1 MRSIVAALAFVLLIF
16 GAAYAQSDK
25 GVITGTI
32 SDPAGAMIANAPVEA
47 RNVNTGAIYQAASST
62 TGNYTLAQLP
72 AGAYQLSVSAPGFKK
87 YVQTGITV
95 LVAQTL
101 RIDVKL
107 EVGAPSDTVTVD
119 ADATLL
125 KTESGELSHN
135 VSTDRMNELPLL
147 SAVGMRDPY
156 AVVDLMPGVG
166 REGGT
171 LRVNG
176 SPGFTMSLRIDGQD
190 ATQQIWTAAYGMSAP
205 AVDSVEETAVQTS
218 NYAAEYGQAG
228 GGILNM
234 TMRSGTNQLHGG
246 VYDYMRHDVLNAM
259 PPYQKE
265 PAYEKARDRQQDY
278 GFNVGGP
285 VYIPKVYDGRN
296 KTFFYYSY
304 ERNSVTTNAS
314 QVYTFPTTAFQD
326 GDFSAVLGAVLL
338 DDTTGLPI
346 LDPLGRQIREGTIY
360 DPSTTSTVN
369 GQVIRD
375 PFMGCDG
382 QHLNQICMATADVDP
397 VARNYGKFWPTPT
410 NTDLTNNYKA
420 VWDRKNT
427 WTNNAFKI
435 DHSLSTKL
443 KISGYYAYYQINAE
457 GFTDGLEV
465 PISSGRVF
473 TERTTTT
480 RVAADY
486 TISPTMLLHL
496 GAGLMH
502 FVFKDP
508 QPNVNFDPL
517 AELGLPGTFATI
529 APSMSL
535 TSTSRGGFRDTG
547 PVAYGSTWQIKPT
560 GTMSLSMV
568 KGNHSM
574 KFGGELRVESHPV
587 TVFTPANGKFIFDQ
601 IQTGMPYLGATGN
614 TGHPFA
620 SFLLGRFN
628 KGEIGIQNRFHIGKH
643 AWAFFA
649 QDSWKITPKITLDYG
664 LRWDY
669 QTYLQETYGRMPT
682 WDPSAPNPDYGGILG
697 KTVYKKDIADVYP
710 HAWGPRLG
718 LAWQFMPRTV
728 LRTGFGIT
736 YGQTGALE
744 MWSLRFGSFVRYGG
758 GQTYYDPIGFLRDG
772 PNINGVPI
780 VPQWPDPNQVSP
792 AAAGSDVM
800 PWISDQAGRPPRQV
814 QWSIGIQR
822 EITPNLSF
830 DISYVGNRGAWWNS
844 NGAIND
850 PNRVRPEAIAA
861 HNFDLNN
868 AADRDMLLAPLSS
881 LTPAQ
886 MSAHN
891 LAVPFP
897 GFAGAVNQSL
907 RPFPHAGNIFQLWSP
922 LGRTWYDSMQ
932 INLTKRSSYGL
943 DLTVAYSWQK
953 ELTIGAENADTAF
966 AVLPAVNNINDFKS
980 NKYISS
986 LSIPHRLVIGANYRV
1001 PRWNTNQILSWALRD
1016 WTIGTML
1023 TYQSGRPINAPKATS
1038 IVPRHDIGSLLKL
1051 CSGMSVFGG
1060 CNGAS
1065 FWSDPASYAQR
1076 VPGEPLFLVD
1086 PNSSFDPFTTFMTN
1100 PNAWA
1105 APPDG
1110 QYGSGAGHYNDYRYR
1125 RVPQENL
1132 SLGRVFQIREG
1143 MKLQVRIEM
1152 MNVFNRVRI
1161 PNPDE
1166 TGFGS
1171 GTNNITNK
1179 QKRQGDLPNGATI
1192 SGFGYINAINAGGQR
1207 SGQIVMRF
1215 TF

>member
-1 MRSIVAALAFVLLIF
+1 MRSLSIAFCCLLLI
-16 GAAYAQSDK
+16 ASAVWAQGDR
-25 GVITGTI
+25 GTITGTVT
-32 SDPAGAMIANAPVEA
+32 DPAGAMVPNAAVEA
-47 RNVNTGAIYQAASST
+47 KNINTGAVHQAATSQ

-72 AGAYQLSVSAPGFKK
+72 AGYYQLSVTVPGFKQ
-87 YVQTGITV
+87 YMRTRLEVT
-95 LVAQTL
+95 VAQTL
-101 RIDVKL
+101 RIDVRL
-107 EVGAPSDTVTVD
+107 EVGAIADTVTVTD
-119 ADATLL
+119 AAPLL

-135 VSTDRMNELPLL
+135 ISTERMNELPLL

-166 REGGT
+166 RQGGT

-205 AVDSVEETAVQTS
+205 SVDSVEETTVQTS
-218 NYAAEYGQAG
+218 NYAPEYGQAG

-234 TMRSGTNQLHGG
+234 SMRSGTNSLHGS
-246 VYDYMRHDVLNAM
+246 VFDYVRNEILNAH
-259 PPYQKE
+259 PPYKN
-265 PAYEKARDRQQDY
+265 ASWSGYTGKDRDRQQDY
-278 GFNVGGP
+278 GFNIGGP
-285 VYIPKVYDGRN
+285 VFIPKVFDGHN
-296 KTFFYYSY
+296 KTFFFYSF
-304 ERNSVTTNAS
+304 EQNRVKTNAS
-314 QVYTFPTTAFQD
+314 AVYTLPTAAFRN
-326 GDFSAVLGAVLL
+326 GDFRTVLGSAI
-338 DDTTGLPI
+338 GP
-346 LDPLGRQIREGTIY
+346 DPLDRTVYEGEIY
-360 DPSTTSTVN
+360 DPSTTRIHN

-382 QHLNQICMATADVDP
+382 QTLNVICMTTADIDP
-397 VARNYGKFWPTPT
+397 VARNYEKFWPATS
-410 NTDLTNNYKA
+410 NDLINNYTA

-427 WTNNAFKI
+427 WTNNAFKV
-435 DHSLSTKL
+435 DHNLSSKL
-443 KISGYYAYYQINAE
+443 KLTGYYAYYQINAE

-465 PISSGRVF
+465 PLSSGRVF
-473 TERTTTT
+473 TERTTTS
-480 RVAADY
+480 RVSADY
-486 TISPTMLLHL
+486 TISPTMLLHV
-496 GAGLMH
+496 GGGLMH

-517 AELGLPGTFATI
+517 KELGLPGTFATI
-529 APSMSL
+529 APSLSL

-560 GTMSLSMV
+560 GTMSLAWV

-601 IQTGMPYLGATGN
+601 AQTGMPYLAQTGN

-649 QDSWKITPKITLDYG
+649 QDSWKITPKLTFDYG

-682 WDPSAPNPDYGGILG
+682 WDAFAPNPDYGGVPG
-697 KTVYKKDIADVYP
+697 RTVYKKDIADVYP

-718 LAWQFMPRTV
+718 LAWQFMPKTV

-744 MWSLRFGSFVRYGG
+744 MWSLRFGSFIRYGG
-758 GQTYYDPIGFLRDG
+758 GQAYGDPIGLLRNG
-772 PNINGVPI
+772 PNIDGVSI

-792 AAAGSDVM
+792 AGAGSDVM

-822 EITPNLSF
+822 ELTPNLSL
-830 DISYVGNRGAWWNS
+830 DISYIGNRGAWWNS

-850 PNRVRPEAIAA
+850 PNRVRPETLAA
-861 HNFDLNN
+861 HHIDLTNSAHRQLMITPLSAVG
-868 AADRDMLLAPLSS
+868 AADKAAFNLS
-881 LTPAQ
+881 
-886 MSAHN
+886 
-891 LAVPFP
+891 VPFA
-897 GFAGAVNQSL
+897 GFAGDVAQSL

-922 LGRTWYDSMQ
+922 LGRTWYDSMH
-932 INLTKRSSYGL
+932 INLTKRYSQGL

-953 ELTIGAENADTAF
+953 ELTIGAENNDTAF
-966 AVLPAVNNINDFKS
+966 AVLPAVNNINNYKS
-980 NKYISS
+980 NKYISG
-986 LSIPHRLVIGANYRV
+986 LSVPHRLVIGANYQV
-1001 PRWNTNQILSWALRD
+1001 PKLNTNRFLSLALRD
-1016 WTIGTML
+1016 WTIGTLL
-1023 TYQSGRPINAPKATS
+1023 TYQSGRPIMAPKATS
-1038 IVPRHDIGSLLKL
+1038 TVPRHDIGSLLKL

-1060 CNGAS
+1060 CNGAM
-1065 FWSDPASYAQR
+1065 FWADPASYATR

-1100 PNAWA
+1100 PKAWV

-1110 QYGSGAGHYNDYRYR
+1110 QYGSGSGHYNDYRYR
-1125 RVPQENL
+1125 RTPQENL
-1132 SLGRVFQIREG
+1132 SLGRVFQITEG
-1143 MKLQVRIEM
+1143 IKFQIRVEL

-1161 PNPDE
+1161 PNPEE
-1166 TGFGS
+1166 TGFGT
-1171 GTNNITNK
+1171 GTNNITNTQVK
-1179 QKRQGDLPNGATI
+1179 NASGNAV
-1192 SGFGYINAINAGGQR
+1192 SGFGYISAINASGQR
-1207 SGQIVMRF
+1207 SGQFVMRL